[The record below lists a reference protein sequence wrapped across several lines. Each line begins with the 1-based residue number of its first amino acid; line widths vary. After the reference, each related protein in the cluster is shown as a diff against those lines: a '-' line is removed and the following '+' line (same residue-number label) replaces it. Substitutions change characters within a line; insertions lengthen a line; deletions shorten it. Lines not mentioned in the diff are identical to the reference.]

1 MEVTAINKKTT
12 YFEHEV
18 TIVINH
24 KTYEYW
30 VNSAFT
36 ETGQSW
42 VQNYSK
48 KRRGLSLTTS
58 EQKQI
63 KKYFE
68 TEFLNYANY
77 KNDNSIHNPSPL
89 E

>member
-1 MEVTAINKKTT
+1 MEVITINKKTT

-24 KTYEYW
+24 KTIEYW
-30 VNSAFT
+30 VNSAFM
-36 ETGQSW
+36 EDGKSW

-63 KKYFE
+63 KKYFD
-68 TEFLNYANY
+68 TEYLDDLKYRSS
-77 KNDNSIHNPSPL
+77 K
-89 E
+89 